1 VPGFDSIINQERPVR
16 ILTNLLHRGNIPHAL
31 LFSGIDGT
39 GKKEAAMAMV
49 MGINC
54 RTTAEAAASSDASVD
69 PDAHQGMPPNGTT
82 PAGACGVCAACRKI
96 QSGTHPDIH
105 YLEPAGSAIKIAQ
118 IRELAERVALKPYE
132 ARHRGI
138 ILVDA
143 HKMNASAA
151 NALLKLLEEPPERTL
166 FVLTAPQPGDL
177 LPTVAS
183 RCQHIRFNPISR
195 RQLQEALIDRH
206 QVTEEEARIV
216 AALAGGSIKRAV
228 EMVQSNWMS
237 RRNWLIR
244 EFMALSLKSIHHLL
258 ALAEELARS
267 REKLHEGLDILQ
279 GWLRDLLIHRYA
291 PDKILNA
298 DLMEPVPREAAGWHP
313 EAILTQMKAIETARR
328 RIEANANPR
337 LTCEALLIQ
346 IVRSHG

>member
-1 VPGFDSIINQERPVR
+1 VPGFDSIIDQKRPVR
-16 ILTNLLHRGNIPHAL
+16 ILTNLLHRGSIPHAL
-31 LFSGIDGT
+31 LFTGLDGT
-39 GKKEAAMAMV
+39 GKRDAALALTMA
-49 MGINC
+49 INC
-54 RTTAEAAASSDASVD
+54 RMTAEAAMSPVS
-69 PDAHQGMPPNGTT
+69 PDAHQGMTPDGTK
-82 PAGACGVCAACRKI
+82 PAGGCGVCAACRKI
-96 QSGTHPDIH
+96 QSGTHPDVH
-105 YLEPAGSAIKIAQ
+105 RLAPAGSAIKISQ
-118 IRELAERVALKPYE
+118 IRELAARVALKPYE

-166 FVLTAPQPGDL
+166 FVLTTPQPGDL

-195 RQLQEALIDRH
+195 DRLQEVLTDRYDA
-206 QVTEEEARIV
+206 TDEEAHIV

-228 EMVQSNWMS
+228 EMLESNWLS
-237 RRNWLIR
+237 RRDWLIGS
-244 EFMALSLKSIHHLL
+244 FMRLSPKRLHLLL
-258 ALAEELARS
+258 ALAERLARS
-267 REKLHEGLDILQ
+267 RESVQEGLDILQ

-291 PDKILNA
+291 PDKMLNA
-298 DLMEPVPREAAGWHP
+298 DLAELVPREAADWHT
-313 EAILTQMKAIETARR
+313 ETILTQMKAIETARR